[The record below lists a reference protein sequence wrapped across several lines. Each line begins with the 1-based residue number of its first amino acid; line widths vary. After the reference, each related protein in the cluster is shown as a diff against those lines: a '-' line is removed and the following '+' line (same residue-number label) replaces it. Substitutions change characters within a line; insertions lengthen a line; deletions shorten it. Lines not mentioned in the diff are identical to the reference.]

1 MLQIA
6 TSVPLI
12 QHCTKS
18 GSYWLLYCVCVCV
31 CVCARA
37 RVRACVCA
45 CDNCYSA
52 TALAV
57 SPRLVFD
64 ARAVNVVFVVDKVA
78 L

>member
-1 MLQIA
+1 M
-6 TSVPLI
+6 
-12 QHCTKS
+12 
-18 GSYWLLYCVCVCV
+18 
-31 CVCARA
+31 
-37 RVRACVCA
+37 RACVCA